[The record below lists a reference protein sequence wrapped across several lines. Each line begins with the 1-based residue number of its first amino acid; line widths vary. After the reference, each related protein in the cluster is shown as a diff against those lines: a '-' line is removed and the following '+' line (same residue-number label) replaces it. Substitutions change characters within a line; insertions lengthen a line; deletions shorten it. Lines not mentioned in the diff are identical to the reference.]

1 MELLFTF
8 AIAVILGIPTSIVNG
23 WALSTLWG
31 WFVKPVFTN
40 LPALSLLQSVG
51 IMLTVTLFQITTSN
65 AIYEIRQAVVKKDSS
80 EIRMIVKSSSRDMF
94 APAFVVAVSWMWHT
108 FLM

>member
-1 MELLFTF
+1 MEILFTF
-8 AIAVILGIPTSIVNG
+8 AIVVILGIPTSIVNG

-51 IMLTVTLFQITTSN
+51 IMLTVTLFQLSTGTW
-65 AIYEIRQAVVKKDSS
+65 IYEIRQAVVEKDSS
-80 EIRMIVKSSSRDMF
+80 EILMIIKSSAKSMF